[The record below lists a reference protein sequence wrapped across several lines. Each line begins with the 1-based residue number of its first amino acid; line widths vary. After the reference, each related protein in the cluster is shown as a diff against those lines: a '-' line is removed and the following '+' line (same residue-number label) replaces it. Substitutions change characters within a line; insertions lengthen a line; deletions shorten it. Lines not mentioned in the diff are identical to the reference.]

1 MYTLARVSG
10 SYDFKGQVVDD
21 IQRINIDGRKC
32 ILFVVSNMRI
42 QLLSTYVL
50 VTKNSLIY

>member
-21 IQRINIDGRKC
+21 FQRINIDERKC
-32 ILFVVSNMRI
+32 ILFVVLNMRI